1 MKPQHSIQIAGKDV
15 ALYPISTLA
24 EALGR
29 SSATIRK
36 WEVAGIIP
44 DCLFRGP
51 MGRRLYTEEQIRII
65 VECAEISNVRSGYS
79 IANTNFT
86 PRVVKRL
93 NELHEYYLANMNQ

>member
-1 MKPQHSIQIAGKDV
+1 MKAQHTVEVNGETLE
-15 ALYPISTLA
+15 LYPISTLA

-29 SSATIRK
+29 TSATVRK

-51 MGRRLYTEEQIRII
+51 MGRRLYTEEQIRVI
-65 VECAEISNVRSGYS
+65 VECAEKSNVRAGYS

-86 PRVVKRL
+86 PRVVEKL
-93 NELHEYYLANMNQ
+93 EKLHAYYLENMNK

>member
-1 MKPQHSIQIAGKDV
+1 MKPQHSIKIAGEDV

-36 WEVAGIIP
+36 WEIAGIIP

-51 MGRRLYTEEQIRII
+51 MQRRLYTEEQISII
-65 VECAEISNVRSGYS
+65 VECAEQSNVRAGYS

-86 PRVVKRL
+86 PRVVEKL
-93 NELHEYYLANMNQ
+93 DKLHTYYLENMNK

>member
-1 MKPQHSIQIAGKDV
+1 MKAQHSITINGEEL

-29 SSATIRK
+29 GSACVRK
-36 WEVAGIIP
+36 WEVSGILP

-51 MGRRLYTEEQIRII
+51 MGRRLYTEEQITAI
-65 VECAEISNVRSGYS
+65 VECAEKSNVRTGYS

-86 PRVVKRL
+86 PRVTEAL
-93 NELHEYYLANMNQ
+93 NKINEKYLKYM

>member
-1 MKPQHSIQIAGKDV
+1 MKPQHTIKINGEELD
-15 ALYPISTLA
+15 LYPISTLA

-29 SSATIRK
+29 SSATVRK

-65 VECAEISNVRSGYS
+65 VECAEQSNVRSGYS

-93 NELHEYYLANMNQ
+93 EELHEYYLANMNK

>member
-1 MKPQHSIQIAGKDV
+1 MKAQHTVEVNGETLE
-15 ALYPISTLA
+15 LYPISTLA

-29 SSATIRK
+29 TSATVRK

-51 MGRRLYTEEQIRII
+51 MGRRLYTEEQIRVI
-65 VECAEISNVRSGYS
+65 VECAEKSNVRTGYS

-86 PRVVKRL
+86 PRVVEALKEV
-93 NELHEYYLANMNQ
+93 NQKYLTQE

>member
-1 MKPQHSIQIAGKDV
+1 MKAQHTVTVNGETLE
-15 ALYPISTLA
+15 LYPISTLA

-29 SSATIRK
+29 TSATVRK

-51 MGRRLYTEEQIRII
+51 MGRRLYTEEQIRVI
-65 VECAEISNVRSGYS
+65 VECAEKSNVRTGYS

-86 PRVVKRL
+86 PRVVEAL
-93 NELHEYYLANMNQ
+93 NEVNKKYLTQE